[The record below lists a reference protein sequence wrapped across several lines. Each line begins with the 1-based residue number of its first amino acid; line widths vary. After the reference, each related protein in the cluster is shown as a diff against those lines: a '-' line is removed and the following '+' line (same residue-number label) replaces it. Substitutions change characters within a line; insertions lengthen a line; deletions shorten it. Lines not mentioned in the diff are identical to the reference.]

1 MEIQT
6 LFTQV
11 QAVQQTWSRSGE
23 VRDYSNNKELQS
35 LESLSEGSRSEVS
48 LQRMAGQLKAEM
60 SSPDKVADIKAK
72 IAAGTF
78 EINNQKIAD
87 ELLWSEQG
95 AVFH

>member
-11 QAVQQTWSRSGE
+11 QAVQQTWSRSGG
-23 VRDYSNNKELQS
+23 VGDHSNNKELQH
-35 LESLSEGSRSEVS
+35 LEGLSEGGRSEVS

-60 SSPDKVADIKAK
+60 DSPDKVAEIKAK

-78 EINNQKIAD
+78 EVNNQKIAD

>member
-1 MEIQT
+1 
-6 LFTQV
+6 
-11 QAVQQTWSRSGE
+11 
-23 VRDYSNNKELQS
+23 
-35 LESLSEGSRSEVS
+35 
-48 LQRMAGQLKAEM
+48 MAGQLKAEM